1 MISYTTG
8 DGPDVVTVD
17 AGAMQDLTEKYTQYR
32 ETLYGGQT
40 FDPVK
45 AMHLTGE
52 VLASV
57 RQIVVNGQKAKTP
70 GPADEEEPPQ

>member
-17 AGAMQDLTEKYTQYR
+17 AGAMQDLTEKYTKYQD
-32 ETLYGGQT
+32 TLYGGRP
-40 FDPVK
+40 FDPVR
-45 AMHLTGE
+45 AIHLTGE

-57 RQIVVNGQKAKTP
+57 RQIVVNGQNIKTP
-70 GPADEEEPPQ
+70 EPAAEEEPPQ